1 MRDDSAVS
9 QILGRELNDVRL
21 RASVDILLKFINLM
35 WHLRSLQLAKFWKMI
50 PKALF
55 ENGDQLVVST
65 VDKYFFT
72 QFANILWWKVWK
84 CFMLYSDIRLPALRS
99 AHIRHHYCNNIANT
113 LKMVEMSVGF
123 LNFDIIIPTRQWFEK
138 IENVWKCLISK
149 LVGLYLHLHLQLRH
163 VSKLAEMVIWNRFLN
178 CELLIGHFDIKNEES
193 YLAQTASVMPSRV
206 PWPHL
211 PCSEFLTLKFLAEEI
226 DIYIFCHLLADK
238 TPLWP
243 IV

>member
-1 MRDDSAVS
+1 MCCKMRRGEMRDDSAVS

-65 VDKYFFT
+65 FDKCFFT

-138 IENVWKCLISK
+138 IENVWMPNFKIGGLISPPPPIIETCVK
-149 LVGLYLHLHLQLRH
+149 TCWNGHL
-163 VSKLAEMVIWNRFLN
+163 K
-178 CELLIGHFDIKNEES
+178 
-193 YLAQTASVMPSRV
+193 
-206 PWPHL
+206 
-211 PCSEFLTLKFLAEEI
+211 
-226 DIYIFCHLLADK
+226 
-238 TPLWP
+238 
-243 IV
+243 